1 MDTPRPE
8 ASLTL
13 GGEGV
18 ALRAGFRAATA
29 EELAGGPLEVEAF
42 VDNTGAAPLY
52 LALAGEGSRLRPA
65 RFSFAATVE
74 GLDVELDDP
83 EAGAPDAGGPATV
96 VAVPPGESR
105 SQSLLVNEFL
115 RLEKLSQALGP
126 GEARAL
132 TLRCRRP
139 MPLAVTEA
147 QAFRVG
153 PSTPEVDVTL
163 TLSVRRDDR
172 ALEALVAGLAARSGV
187 EWTAVPSPDRERA
200 IVRLAALRHPGAAA
214 ALRSLQRHGDPA
226 VRRYAERA
234 LRALERFGGRS
245 T

>member
-1 MDTPRPE
+1 MDTSRPE

-126 GEARAL
+126 GEAVAL
-132 TLRCRRP
+132 TLR
-139 MPLAVTEA
+139 
-147 QAFRVG
+147 
-153 PSTPEVDVTL
+153 
-163 TLSVRRDDR
+163 VRRDDE

>member
-126 GEARAL
+126 GETRAL

-163 TLSVRRDDR
+163 TLS
-172 ALEALVAGLAARSGV
+172 
-187 EWTAVPSPDRERA
+187 
-200 IVRLAALRHPGAAA
+200 VRLAALRHPGAAA